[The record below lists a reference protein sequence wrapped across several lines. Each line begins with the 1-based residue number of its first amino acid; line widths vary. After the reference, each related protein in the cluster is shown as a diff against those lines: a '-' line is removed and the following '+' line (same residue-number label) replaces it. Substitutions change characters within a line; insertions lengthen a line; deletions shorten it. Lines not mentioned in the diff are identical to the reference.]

1 MGFLDMWL
9 SSLKYFTKF
18 IVGNDNEMPFI
29 PLNSTIPGVALGVWK
44 IEEPEIFFLE
54 RVKLYENEWLRLS
67 EISHPQKRLEW
78 LSSRLCMK
86 ELLKITNNV
95 RVESLNN
102 TNGKP
107 YLTNN
112 PHYISYTHS
121 NFYSAAIASRSFEV
135 GIDIEYLK
143 HKRNLRT
150 RFLFMNDRELAF
162 FDATPEFE
170 LFLLI
175 WSAKETIYKLYG
187 QGVAFKNNILIDLD
201 TFVFGKQGILPVV
214 VDKGD
219 HRREFEIHFIIHDEF
234 LLTYGHDLLPKEEPV
249 RQ

>member
-1 MGFLDMWL
+1 MGFLMIRLVDPE
-9 SSLKYFTKF
+9 YFTKF
-18 IVGNDNEMPFI
+18 KVGKQNVMPFI
-29 PLNSTIPGVALGVWK
+29 PLRSTISDVSLGVWK

-67 EISHPQKRLEW
+67 KIKHPQKRLEW
-78 LSSRLCMK
+78 LSSRLCLK
-86 ELLKITNNV
+86 ELLKINNHI

-150 RFLFMNDRELAF
+150 RFLFMNEKELAV

-187 QGVAFKNNILIDLD
+187 QGVAFKENILID
-201 TFVFGKQGILPVV
+201 FENFQFSKQGILPVV
-214 VDKGD
+214 VEKED
-219 HRREFEIHFIIHDEF
+219 HRREFTIHFTIEDEF
-234 LLTYGHDLLPKEEPV
+234 LLTYGHDLLPQEQAV

>member
-1 MGFLDMWL
+1 
-9 SSLKYFTKF
+9 
-18 IVGNDNEMPFI
+18 MPFI
-29 PLNSTIPGVALGVWK
+29 PLHSSIPNVTLGVWK
-44 IEEPEIFFLE
+44 IDEPEIFFLE

-86 ELLKITNNV
+86 ELLKLVDNV

-112 PHYISYTHS
+112 SNYISYTHS
-121 NFYSAAIASRSFEV
+121 NFYSAAIASLDSEV

-143 HKRNLRT
+143 NKRNLRT
-150 RFLFMNDRELAF
+150 RFLFMNDAELAF
-162 FDATPEFE
+162 FDSQPKFE

-187 QGVAFKNNILIDLD
+187 QGVAFKHNILIDFENFHFSD
-201 TFVFGKQGILPVV
+201 NGILPVV
-214 VDKGD
+214 VQKDD
-219 HRREFEIHFIIHDEF
+219 LFREYEIHYSIQDEY
-234 LLTYGHDLLPKEEPV
+234 LLTYGRDLLPLGEPV